1 MKGNKDDVSKTIIT
15 KDAQI
20 PSLITQQV
28 LDKLT
33 MAELIKDQ
41 ELYVRL
47 LQVKKK
53 SERKL
58 NMQ

>member
-1 MKGNKDDVSKTIIT
+1 MKGNKDDTSKTIT

-53 SERKL
+53 SETKL